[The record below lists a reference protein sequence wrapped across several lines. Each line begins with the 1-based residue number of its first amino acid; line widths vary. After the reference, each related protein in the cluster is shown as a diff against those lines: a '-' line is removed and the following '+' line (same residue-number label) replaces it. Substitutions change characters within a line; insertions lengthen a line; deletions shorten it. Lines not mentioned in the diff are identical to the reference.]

1 MKDQT
6 KPPQCLKLNFKDNL
20 SLLSPPQCIRLC
32 KLWGEGGSWQKI
44 MTSFFTVL
52 LYLYDYGPD
61 TVDSVKIGVE
71 MYEELLRQA
80 NTSD

>member
-1 MKDQT
+1 MM
-6 KPPQCLKLNFKDNL
+6 
-20 SLLSPPQCIRLC
+20 SS
-32 KLWGEGGSWQKI
+32 
-44 MTSFFTVL
+44 FTVL
-52 LYLYDYGPD
+52 LYLYDYGSD